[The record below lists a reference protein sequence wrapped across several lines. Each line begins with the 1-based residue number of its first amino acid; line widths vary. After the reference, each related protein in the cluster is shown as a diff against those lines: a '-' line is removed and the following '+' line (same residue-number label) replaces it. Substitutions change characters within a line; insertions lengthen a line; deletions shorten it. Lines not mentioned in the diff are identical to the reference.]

1 MKIRLAA
8 DLQTDSIV
16 DGPGIRTVIWTQG
29 CPHQCPGCHNPMTH
43 SFEDG
48 CLVDVDLVKEEIS
61 SLSHQTGVTFS
72 GGDPMCQPEA
82 CLALAKHCKQLN
94 LDVWFYTGYTYEQ
107 IVQLAKQR
115 TCILELLTYI
125 DVLVDGKF
133 ILDEKSLNLEFK
145 GSRNQRVIDVP
156 RTLETGIVT
165 LYERKKIPIK
175 GNKKPQG
182 VYI

>member
-8 DLQTDSIV
+8 DLQIDSIV

-48 CLVDVDLVKEEIS
+48 CLVDVDLLKVELS
-61 SLSHQTGVTFS
+61 SLSNQTGVTFS

-82 CLALAKHCKQLN
+82 CLVLAKHCKQLN

-107 IVQLAKQR
+107 VLQLGKR
-115 TCILELLTYI
+115 KPCILELLNYI

-145 GSRNQRVIDVP
+145 GSRNQRVIDVA
-156 RTLETGIVT
+156 RTLEAGVVT
-165 LYERKKIPIK
+165 LYERKKIPVK